1 MTTQM
6 LGLFRRRRDKQIMG
20 LELLAVSMGLSTF
33 RDMLAHRNVIIYCD
47 NRGAEARGSV
57 ASSQVP
63 ACMHIMCGRSQSEE
77 GHLAAWIM
85 PSWSTRSGCS
95 RHVFG

>member
-1 MTTQM
+1 M

-20 LELLAVSMGLSTF
+20 LELLAISLGLSTF
-33 RDMLAHRNVIIYCD
+33 RGMLAHRNVIMYCD
-47 NRGAEARGSV
+47 NRGAEARGFV
-57 ASSQVP
+57 VP
-63 ACMHIMCGRSQSEE
+63 SPRVCMPMCGRSQSAE
-77 GHLAAWIM
+77 GPLAAWIM